1 MVSKETLQALIHLK
15 SHFAVFPEPPMIRTR
30 SPLTI
35 AIALALVAPAT
46 FAQESAPSDARTLD
60 TLIVTGTRVSDR
72 TVAESQSPI
81 DIITPE
87 ALQATGTTELA
98 TALARALPSLNFPRP
113 AVTDGT
119 SGVRPAQLRGLSPD
133 QVLILVNGKRRHI
146 SALVNVN
153 GTIGRGS
160 SAVDLNAIPVSAIE
174 RVEVLRDGASAQYG
188 SDAIAGV
195 VNVVLKGAGKG
206 GSLVADVGGYSAGD
220 GRQYQLSGDTGV
232 SFGEGRGFVHVA
244 GQLTTQD
251 ETNRAG
257 PYQGT
262 APNTGNNPD
271 IGEVAYVYGD
281 PKVDAGAVSAN
292 AGFAFSDSVS
302 AYATAIASNR
312 DITSFAFYRSP
323 NHSNQGALLAQVY
336 PDGYVP
342 EINQL
347 SQDRS
352 LVAGV
357 KGDTE
362 SGWKWDVSYNYGY
375 NHLKFYTQN
384 SINYSL
390 GTSSP
395 HRFYDGALEYT
406 QNVLN
411 ADISKPLE
419 IGLAYPA
426 TLSFGAEYRREKWNQ
441 SPGAPNSYSNGGAQG
456 FGGFTPANA
465 VHSDRDSYAAYVGL
479 EADLTEKFSAGIA
492 GRYEDYSDFGSEVS
506 GKLSARYAF
515 SDAVA
520 LRATVASGFRAPA
533 LAQQYYQVVTSQYNA
548 SLDRFFESGT
558 FPATSAVAQALGADP
573 LTAETSL
580 SYGLGLVLQP
590 VDRLYVTIDAYQI
603 DVDDRIVLS
612 SNLILGSNAAAQ
624 ALLASLGVN
633 GVTSARYFTN
643 AADTRT
649 RGVDVIA
656 QYTIPLA
663 NSSLSLTAGYNYN
676 KTDIQRIAPNPSEL
690 TALGAN
696 LWRIGRDEQGRIEE
710 GYPRDKATLT
720 AAWNLARWDF
730 TFGATRYGEFTTR
743 VSETGNPANDQTYG
757 ATWILDASASYRPG
771 ENWKLTL
778 GADNLL
784 DEYPDR
790 TLFPNSNSGQFPY
803 SSQSPGGFNG
813 AYVYG
818 RIAYTW

>member
-1 MVSKETLQALIHLK
+1 MTRTL
-15 SHFAVFPEPPMIRTR
+15 
-30 SPLTI
+30 SPLTL
-35 AIALALVAPAT
+35 AISLALVAPAA
-46 FAQESAPSDARTLD
+46 FAQDPAPAEARTLD

-153 GTIGRGS
+153 GSIGRGS

-195 VNVVLKGAGKG
+195 VNIVLKGSGKG
-206 GSLVADVGGYSAGD
+206 GSLVVDVGGYSAGD
-220 GRQYQLSGDTGV
+220 GRSTQLSGDTGV
-232 SFGEGRGFVHVA
+232 GFGDGRGFVHVA
-244 GQLTTQD
+244 GQLTQQD
-251 ETNRAG
+251 GTDRAG

-262 APNTGNNPD
+262 APNTGNNPA
-271 IGEVAYVYGD
+271 IGSVAFVYGD

-292 AGFAFSDSVS
+292 AGFDFSDNVS

-312 DITSFAFYRSP
+312 DIVSFAFYRSP
-323 NHSNQGALLAQVY
+323 NHSSQGALLAQVY

-357 KGDTE
+357 RGDTE

-375 NHLKFYTQN
+375 NHLKFHTQN

-390 GTSSP
+390 GITSP
-395 HRFYDGALEYT
+395 RRFYDGALEYT

-411 ADISKPLE
+411 ADVSKPLE

-441 SPGAPNSYSNGGAQG
+441 SPGEPNSYTGSGAQG
-456 FGGFTPANA
+456 FAGFTPANA
-465 VHSDRDSYAAYVGL
+465 VHSDRDSYAAYLGL
-479 EADLTEKFSAGIA
+479 EADVTEKFSAGIA

-515 SDAVA
+515 TDAVA

-548 SLDRFFESGT
+548 TLDRFFESGT
-558 FPATSAVAQALGADP
+558 FPATGPVAQALGAEA

-590 VDRLYVTIDAYQI
+590 VDRLYVTVDAYQI
-603 DVDDRIVLS
+603 DIDDRIVLS
-612 SNLILGSNAAAQ
+612 SNLLLGGNAAAQ

-656 QYTIPLA
+656 QYTVPFE
-663 NSSLSLTAGYNYN
+663 NSSLALTAGYNYN
-676 KTDIQRIAPNPSEL
+676 KTEIQRIAPNPPEL

-696 LWRIGRDEQGRIEE
+696 LFRVGRDEQGRIEE
-710 GYPRDKATLT
+710 GYPRDKTTLT

-757 ATWILDASASYRPG
+757 AKWILDASTSYRPS
-771 ENWKLTL
+771 ENWTLTL

-790 TLFPNSNSGQFPY
+790 TIFANANSGQFPY

-818 RIAYTW
+818 RVAYTW

>member
-1 MVSKETLQALIHLK
+1 MTRTL
-15 SHFAVFPEPPMIRTR
+15 
-30 SPLTI
+30 SPLTL
-35 AIALALVAPAT
+35 AISLALVAPAA
-46 FAQESAPSDARTLD
+46 FAQDPAPAEARTLD

-153 GTIGRGS
+153 GSIGRGS

-195 VNVVLKGAGKG
+195 VNIVLKGSGKG
-206 GSLVADVGGYSAGD
+206 GSLVVDVGGYSAGD
-220 GRQYQLSGDTGV
+220 GRSTQLSGDTGV
-232 SFGEGRGFVHVA
+232 GFGDGRGFVHVA
-244 GQLTTQD
+244 GQLTQQD
-251 ETNRAG
+251 GTDRAG

-262 APNTGNNPD
+262 APNTGNNPA
-271 IGEVAYVYGD
+271 IGRVAFVYGD

-292 AGFAFSDSVS
+292 AGFDFSDNVS

-312 DITSFAFYRSP
+312 DIVSFAFYRSP
-323 NHSNQGALLAQVY
+323 NHSSQGALLAQVY

-357 KGDTE
+357 RGDTE

-375 NHLKFYTQN
+375 NHLKFHTQN

-390 GTSSP
+390 GITSP
-395 HRFYDGALEYT
+395 RRFYDGALEYT

-411 ADISKPLE
+411 ADVSKPLE

-441 SPGAPNSYSNGGAQG
+441 SPGEPNSYTGSGAQG
-456 FGGFTPANA
+456 FAGFTPANA
-465 VHSDRDSYAAYVGL
+465 VHSDRDSYAAYLGL
-479 EADLTEKFSAGIA
+479 EADVTEKFSAGIA

-515 SDAVA
+515 TDAVA

-548 SLDRFFESGT
+548 TLDRFFESGT
-558 FPATSAVAQALGADP
+558 FPATGPVAQALGAEA

-590 VDRLYVTIDAYQI
+590 VDRLYVTVDAYQI
-603 DVDDRIVLS
+603 DIDDRIVLS
-612 SNLILGSNAAAQ
+612 SNLLLGGNAAAQ

-656 QYTIPLA
+656 QYTVPFE
-663 NSSLSLTAGYNYN
+663 NSSLALTAGYNYN
-676 KTDIQRIAPNPSEL
+676 KTEIQRIAPNPPEL

-696 LWRIGRDEQGRIEE
+696 LFRVGRDEQGRIEE
-710 GYPRDKATLT
+710 GYPRDKTTLT

-757 ATWILDASASYRPG
+757 AKWILDASTSYRPS
-771 ENWKLTL
+771 ENWTLTL

-790 TLFPNSNSGQFPY
+790 TIFANANSGQFPY

-818 RIAYTW
+818 RVAYTW

>member
-1 MVSKETLQALIHLK
+1 MNRKL
-15 SHFAVFPEPPMIRTR
+15 
-30 SPLTI
+30 SPLAT
-35 AIALALVAPAT
+35 AIVLALSASSA
-46 FAQESAPSDARTLD
+46 FAQESAPASAPVANTLD
-60 TLIVTGTRVSDR
+60 TVIVTGTRVSDR

-113 AVTDGT
+113 AITDGT

-133 QVLILVNGKRRHI
+133 QVLVLVNGKRRHI

-153 GTIGRGS
+153 GSIGRGS
-160 SAVDLNAIPVSAIE
+160 SAVDFNAIPIAAIE

-195 VNVVLKGAGKG
+195 VNIVLKGSGKG
-206 GSLVADVGGYSAGD
+206 GSLAVDFGQYSAGD
-220 GRQYQLSGDTGV
+220 GKQTQLSGDTGLP
-232 SFGEGRGFVHVA
+232 FGGDRGFLNVA
-244 GQLTTQD
+244 GQLTQQD
-251 ETNRAG
+251 ETDRAG

-262 APNTGNNPD
+262 SPNTGNNPA
-271 IGEVAYVYGD
+271 IGQVAYIYGD
-281 PKVDAGAVSAN
+281 PKVDAAAVSAN
-292 AGFAFSDSVS
+292 AGFAFNDHING
-302 AYATAIASNR
+302 YATAIASNR
-312 DITSFAFYRSP
+312 DIISFAFYRSIGHNP
-323 NHSNQGALLAQVY
+323 LVPQVY

-357 KGDTE
+357 RGDTD
-362 SGWKWDVSYNYGY
+362 SGWKWDLSYNYGY
-375 NHLKFYTQN
+375 NHLAFHTQN

-390 GTSSP
+390 GVDSP
-395 HRFYDGALEYT
+395 TRFYDGALEYT
-406 QNVLN
+406 QNVVN
-411 ADISKPLE
+411 ADASKTLDW
-419 IGLAYPA
+419 GLAYPA

-441 SPGAPNSYSNGGAQG
+441 SPGNPDSYTSGGAQG
-456 FGGFTPANA
+456 FGGFTPINA
-465 VHSDRDSYAAYVGL
+465 VHSDRDSYAVYAGL
-479 EADLTEKFSAGIA
+479 EADITEKFSAGVA
-492 GRYEDYSDFGSEVS
+492 GRYEDYSDFGSETS

-515 SDAVA
+515 TDKVA

-548 SLDRFFESGT
+548 SVDRFFESGT
-558 FPATSAVAQALGADP
+558 FPATGAVAQALGADA

-590 VDRLYVTIDAYQI
+590 VDRLYITVDAYQI
-603 DVDDRIVLS
+603 DIDDRIVLS
-612 SNLILGSNAAAQ
+612 SNLLLGDNPAAQ
-624 ALLASLGVN
+624 ALLASLGIN

-649 RGVDVIA
+649 RGVDVIGS
-656 QYTIPLA
+656 YSIPLT
-663 NSSLSLTAGYNYN
+663 NSDLNLTAGYNYN
-676 KTDIQRIAPNPSEL
+676 ESEIVRIAPNPTEL
-690 TALGAN
+690 TDLGAD
-696 LWRIGRDEQGRIEE
+696 LRRIGRDEEGRIEE
-710 GYPRDKATLT
+710 GYPRDKVTLS
-720 AAWNLARWDF
+720 ANWKLAQWDF
-730 TFGATRYGEFTTR
+730 NLGATRYGEFTTR

-757 ATWILDASASYRPG
+757 ATWIVDASASYRPG
-771 ENWKLTL
+771 ENWTLTL

-790 TLFPNSNSGQFPY
+790 TLFANSNSGQFPY
-803 SSQSPGGFNG
+803 SSQSPAGFNG
-813 AYVYG
+813 SYLYG
-818 RIAYTW
+818 RISYKW

>member
-1 MVSKETLQALIHLK
+1 MTRTL
-15 SHFAVFPEPPMIRTR
+15 
-30 SPLTI
+30 SPLTL
-35 AIALALVAPAT
+35 AISLALVAPAA
-46 FAQESAPSDARTLD
+46 FAQDPAPADARTLD

-153 GTIGRGS
+153 GSIGRGS
-160 SAVDLNAIPVSAIE
+160 SAVDLNAIAVSAIE

-195 VNVVLKGAGKG
+195 VNIVLKGSGKG
-206 GSLVADVGGYSAGD
+206 GSLVVDVGGYSAGD
-220 GRQYQLSGDTGV
+220 GRSTQLSGDTGV
-232 SFGEGRGFVHVA
+232 GFGDGRGFVHVA
-244 GQLTTQD
+244 GQLTQQD
-251 ETNRAG
+251 ETDRAG

-262 APNTGNNPD
+262 APNTGNNPA
-271 IGEVAYVYGD
+271 IGRVAFVYGD

-292 AGFAFSDSVS
+292 AGFDFSDNVS

-312 DITSFAFYRSP
+312 DIVSFAFYRSP
-323 NHSNQGALLAQVY
+323 NHSSQGALLAQVY

-357 KGDTE
+357 RGDTE

-375 NHLKFYTQN
+375 NHLKFHTQN

-390 GTSSP
+390 GITSP
-395 HRFYDGALEYT
+395 RRFYDGALEYT

-411 ADISKPLE
+411 ADVSKPLE

-441 SPGAPNSYSNGGAQG
+441 SPGEPNSYTGSGAQG
-456 FGGFTPANA
+456 FAGFTPANA
-465 VHSDRDSYAAYVGL
+465 VHSDRDSYAAYLGL
-479 EADLTEKFSAGIA
+479 EADVTEKFSAGIA

-515 SDAVA
+515 TDAVA

-548 SLDRFFESGT
+548 TLDRFFESGT
-558 FPATSAVAQALGADP
+558 FPATGPVAQALGAEA

-590 VDRLYVTIDAYQI
+590 VDRLYVTVDAYQI
-603 DVDDRIVLS
+603 DIDDRIVLS
-612 SNLILGSNAAAQ
+612 SNLLLGGNAAAQ

-656 QYTIPLA
+656 QYTVPFE
-663 NSSLSLTAGYNYN
+663 NSSLALTAGYNYN
-676 KTDIQRIAPNPSEL
+676 KTEIQRIAPNPPEL

-696 LWRIGRDEQGRIEE
+696 LFRVGRDEQGRIEE
-710 GYPRDKATLT
+710 GYPRDKTTLT

-757 ATWILDASASYRPG
+757 AKWILDASTSYRPS
-771 ENWKLTL
+771 ENWTLTL

-790 TLFPNSNSGQFPY
+790 TIFANANSGQFPY

-818 RIAYTW
+818 RVAYTW